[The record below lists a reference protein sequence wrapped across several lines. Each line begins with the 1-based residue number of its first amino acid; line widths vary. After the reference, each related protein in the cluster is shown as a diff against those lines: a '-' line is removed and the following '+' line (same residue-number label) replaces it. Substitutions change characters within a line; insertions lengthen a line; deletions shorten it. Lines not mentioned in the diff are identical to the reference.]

1 MKRLL
6 VGLVVV
12 AAVAGSACV
21 IEASTSRCWDDG
33 TCTVGASCDYN
44 GDMDCISNS
53 QAWWCSGGL
62 IYQIDCTTN
71 TAAQGGCVGTGTAY
85 AACGHISPCRPDA
98 QCICSNDPAVCGA
111 TVTMGSCTGQVVCG
125 Y

>member
-1 MKRLL
+1 MKRSL
-6 VGLVVV
+6 VGVVMVV
-12 AAVAGSACV
+12 ALFGSGCI
-21 IEASTSRCWDDG
+21 IETTDRCWDTG
-33 TCTVGASCDYN
+33 NCTIGASCDYE

-62 IYQIDCTTN
+62 IYQIDCATN
-71 TAAQGGCVGTGTAY
+71 TAAQGGCAGTGTAY

-98 QCICSNDPAVCGA
+98 QCICGNDPAMCSS
-111 TVTMGSCTGQVVCG
+111 TVVMGSCTGSVVCG